1 MTATL
6 VSVDCVQKA
15 RIRDLNSSGAGI
27 LCETPLKLATDV
39 VLKRGDLFIAAR
51 VAWVDGKSA
60 GLEFYRAVDVAELA
74 GNLLPA

>member
-6 VSVDCVQKA
+6 VSVECVQKV
-15 RIRDLNSSGAGI
+15 RIRDVNSGGGGI
-27 LCETPLKLATDV
+27 LCETPLKPGTDV

-60 GLEFYRAVDVAELA
+60 GLEFYRAVDIAEMT